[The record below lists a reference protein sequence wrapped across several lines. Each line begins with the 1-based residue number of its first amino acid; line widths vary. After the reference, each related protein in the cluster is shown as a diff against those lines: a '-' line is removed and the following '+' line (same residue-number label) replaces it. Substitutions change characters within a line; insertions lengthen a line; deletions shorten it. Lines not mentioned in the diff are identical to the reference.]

1 MKVIFSV
8 LAAVAIACSIAGC
21 GPKTKIS
28 PNISMERQHK
38 YGRLA
43 IVCAPKKE
51 ANPVYAPMMLKE
63 TQSRISPL
71 EFLEKVDCLFDV
83 PVDTASTPPIVH
95 LDNLTDYDAV
105 VCLVYSYESG
115 CVYLDFYMTDTTT
128 GEQIWYHQFSAPDPA
143 IKVRLLAQALFA
155 PTAIKKHF
163 YGL

>member
-1 MKVIFSV
+1 MKVIFPV

-21 GPKTKIS
+21 GPKIS
-28 PNISMERQHK
+28 PNIISMERQHK

-71 EFLEKVDCLFDV
+71 EFIEKVDCLFDV

-128 GEQIWYHQFSAPDPA
+128 GEQIWYYQFSAPDPA